1 MLQFR
6 ELHGGYSSVAE
17 HRSVAPGVVGSIPTS
32 RPNAPLSSIPDPL
45 MASTAHTVYAGTS
58 GWAYASW
65 KPGFYPAK
73 TPAAKML
80 AYYATQLNSVEV
92 NYTFRQLPSA
102 KQLDG
107 WLAAVPEG
115 FRFSFKAPQSITHM
129 KRLRDSAEPLA
140 ALHTALRPVEER
152 GRLGLVLFQLP
163 PSFRADLDRLQLFL
177 KETTRLRMRA
187 AFEFRHE
194 SWFSEETFAAL
205 EQAGAALCVAESDA
219 LATPQRRTAEFTCYR
234 LRRSSYSAA
243 ELQKLSEQ
251 FAAEARQGDVYAYF
265 MHEEQPDGPVRARG
279 VLQAPAR

>member
-1 MLQFR
+1 
-6 ELHGGYSSVAE
+6 
-17 HRSVAPGVVGSIPTS
+17 
-32 RPNAPLSSIPDPL
+32 
-45 MASTAHTVYAGTS
+45 MASAPHTVFAGTS

-92 NYTFRQLPSA
+92 NYTFRQLPSV

-107 WLAAVPEG
+107 WLAAVPDT
-115 FRFSFKAPQSITHM
+115 FRFSFKAPQTITHL
-129 KRLRDSAEPLA
+129 KRLRDAAEPLA
-140 ALHTALRPVEER
+140 ALHKALQPVEEQ

-163 PSFRADLDRLQLFL
+163 PNFRADLERLRAFL
-177 KETTRLRMRA
+177 QETARLRMRA

-194 SWFSEETFAAL
+194 SWFAAETFAAL

-234 LRRSSYSAA
+234 LRRSGYSAA
-243 ELQKLSEQ
+243 ELEKLAEQ
-251 FAAEARQGDVYAYF
+251 FAAEAQQGDVYAYF
-265 MHEEQPDGPVRARG
+265 MHEEQPDGPLRARS
-279 VLQAPAR
+279 VLQAIAQ